1 MKYVVVNGSYRL
13 DGNRVSMV
21 STYDD
26 FESAKN
32 CCNENIA
39 EDFGYDSYDE
49 FIKNEFPVCW
59 NDAPGVVYRISYGFF
74 EPWHQEEYKVYELR

>member
-1 MKYVVVNGSYRL
+1 MKYIVVNGSYRP
-13 DGNRVSMV
+13 DDNHASMI

-49 FIKNEFPVCW
+49 FIKSEFPVCY
-59 NDAPGVVYRISYGFF
+59 DDDFGVVYRISYDVF
-74 EPWHQEEYKVYELR
+74 EHQEEYKVYELR

>member
-1 MKYVVVNGSYRL
+1 MKYIVVNGSYTL
-13 DGNRVSMV
+13 DGNHVSMV
-21 STYDD
+21 SAYDN

-49 FIKNEFPVCW
+49 FIKNEFPVCC
-59 NDAPGVVYRISYGFF
+59 NDDYGVVYSISYDVF
-74 EPWHQEEYKVYELR
+74 EHQEEYKVYELR